1 MKIKLI
7 GLKEPTALAADE
19 IMLGNII
26 QSGNNGKYVEEGTI
40 GRVLQIGA
48 LDQEFEQVYCEC
60 GESFEWFFKD
70 NYFGVPMS
78 DFWFEVFGFTLET
91 ESAPGIGEFSW
102 WENDRVVINN
112 IYRGVWSIDG
122 CSTPIRWVH
131 QFQNAYFTFT
141 GEKLLRSNLNSLC

>member
-19 IMLGNII
+19 LMLGNII

-60 GESFEWFFKD
+60 SESFEWFFKD

-112 IYRGVWSIDG
+112 IYPGVWSIDG
-122 CSTPIRWVH
+122 FSTPIRWVH

-141 GEKLLRSNLNSLC
+141 GEKLTVLKPLI